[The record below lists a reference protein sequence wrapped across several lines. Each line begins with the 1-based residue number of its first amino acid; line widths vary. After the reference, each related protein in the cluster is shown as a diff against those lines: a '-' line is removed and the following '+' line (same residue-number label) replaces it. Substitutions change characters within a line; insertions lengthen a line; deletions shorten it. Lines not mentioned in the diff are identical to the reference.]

1 MSHMVMLNFQPTIWA
16 LPTISTSATQANEAQ
31 EVEGKMEIDLRGA
44 LNEVGIEVE
53 ETLGN

>member
-1 MSHMVMLNFQPTIWA
+1 MLNFQPTIWA